1 MWKKGIGSIR
11 SSLVIAGLL
20 LALLSGYTVARLNP
34 GSAALAIAGDDAN
47 SLLEPAN
54 ADTIYTGIWKGDD
67 GATYYVRYVGTEIW
81 WFGRGNGFG
90 NVFHG
95 NLVAG
100 AANGPRRIVG
110 KWADVPFGDARNSGN
125 LTLTVAS
132 PTRFIVEGEP
142 GNFAAREFKKQ

>member
-1 MWKKGIGSIR
+1 MKTKRIGSIR
-11 SSLVIAGLL
+11 SSMVIAGLV
-20 LALLSGYTVARLNP
+20 LALITGYAAARLNP
-34 GSAALAIAGDDAN
+34 GSAALAVAGSDAN
-47 SLLEPAN
+47 SSPEPA
-54 ADTIYTGIWKGDD
+54 AQDTIYTGIWKGDD

-81 WFGRGNGFG
+81 WFGRGSGFG

-95 NLVAG
+95 RVVPG

-110 KWADVPFGDARNSGN
+110 KWADVPLGNSRNSGE

-142 GNFAAREFKKQ
+142 GNFGAREFKKQ